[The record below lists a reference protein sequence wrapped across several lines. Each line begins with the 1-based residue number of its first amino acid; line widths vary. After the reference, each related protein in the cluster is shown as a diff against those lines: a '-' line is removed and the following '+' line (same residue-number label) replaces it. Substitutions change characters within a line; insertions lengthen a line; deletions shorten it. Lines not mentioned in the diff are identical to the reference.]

1 MPVDA
6 ALIQVAPAGRERDV
20 QPRHLGQRD
29 VRGGVRRQARERPCQ
44 SRDAQNAATAASR
57 SIGIRPARSGRPAAG
72 HEPAD
77 GIADQ
82 IVAYVSPPP
91 STWASSARGSSCVGA
106 PVTRSPRSATCACA
120 TAARSAS
127 GRRRFQRLS
136 QSRRPDSN
144 RGSLHYEA
152 APGVR
157 RSAVKWHEVAANV
170 ALLPIRHDRTVPP
183 KTGLPDPVADP
194 VRAGCA

>member
-106 PVTRSPRSATCACA
+106 PVTRSPR
-120 TAARSAS
+120 ARRAPA
-127 GRRRFQRLS
+127 
-136 QSRRPDSN
+136 RRP
-144 RGSLHYEA
+144 RGPHPAGAVCSPFLRADARTRTGDPFITRPLQGFAVVPSSGMKSLQTLHFCRSDMTALYPPR
-152 APGVR
+152 PGF
-157 RSAVKWHEVAANV
+157 
-170 ALLPIRHDRTVPP
+170 RTQ
-183 KTGLPDPVADP
+183 
-194 VRAGCA
+194 

>member
-127 GRRRFQRLS
+127 GRRRLQRLS

-144 RGSLHYEA
+144 RGSLHYEIE
-152 APGVR
+152 PEGRLPPNQRGLVQ
-157 RSAVKWHEVAANV
+157 SGAVESGWKCQVGDPSRDMVEYPYHC
-170 ALLPIRHDRTVPP
+170 RHDGP
-183 KTGLPDPVADP
+183 A
-194 VRAGCA
+194 